1 MACKCRFVKSE
12 RVGVVHE
19 KKALRSVYVA
29 IVTFDSNNYRSS
41 RLPFLLKATQSFK
54 KVFAYEM
61 LSRCG
66 TV

>member
-1 MACKCRFVKSE
+1 
-12 RVGVVHE
+12 VVHE